1 MKKKI
6 ASAKTKKTKTK
17 KTKTKKT
24 KQPSILGIK
33 KVPPLPEPYDFIR
46 ATDYRLISVEK
57 YGWDA
62 YGVGAMWYD
71 ADIDVEIGSAHMIVD
86 TLSQQVCELHAIDN
100 SAPCSQ
106 QAFRWTNP
114 LYRDAHRAECKER
127 GESDMDIYAWDK
139 VKWVHVTPARI
150 FARMKQL
157 IKKQEAVARGN
168 VVSKKRKVKV
178 RGRAGH
184 ST

>member
-1 MKKKI
+1 MKKKVS
-6 ASAKTKKTKTK
+6 SAKAK

-71 ADIDVEIGSAHMIVD
+71 ADIAIELGSAQMVVD
-86 TLSQQVCELHAIDN
+86 TLSQRVCELNAVDN
-100 SAPCSQ
+100 SAPHSQ
-106 QAFRWTNP
+106 QAFRWINP
-114 LYRDAHRAECKER
+114 MYLDAHRAECKAR
-127 GESDMDIYAWDK
+127 GESDIYAWDK
-139 VKWVHVTPARI
+139 VKWMSVTPARI

>member
-1 MKKKI
+1 MKKKVS
-6 ASAKTKKTKTK
+6 SAKAK

-46 ATDYRLISVEK
+46 ATDYRLISVR
-57 YGWDA
+57 
-62 YGVGAMWYD
+62 YD
-71 ADIDVEIGSAHMIVD
+71 ADIAIELGSAQMVVD
-86 TLSQQVCELHAIDN
+86 TLSQRVCELNAVDN
-100 SAPCSQ
+100 SAPPSQ
-106 QAFRWTNP
+106 QAFRWINP
-114 LYRDAHRAECKER
+114 MYLDAHRAECKAR
-127 GESDMDIYAWDK
+127 GESDIYAWDK
-139 VKWVHVTPARI
+139 VKWMSVTPARI

-157 IKKQEAVARGN
+157 IKKQEAKGRGN
-168 VVSKKRKVKV
+168 VVSKKRKVKM